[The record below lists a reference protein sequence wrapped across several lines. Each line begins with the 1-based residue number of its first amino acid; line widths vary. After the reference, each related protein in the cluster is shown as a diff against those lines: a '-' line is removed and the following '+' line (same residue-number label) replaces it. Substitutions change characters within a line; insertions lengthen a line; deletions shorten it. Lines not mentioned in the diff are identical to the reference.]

1 MLKLDFTNETDVK
14 IPRQFFMRIL
24 KKFYN
29 VLRGK
34 IEKTLNGGIGEIALI
49 LISDKRIKK
58 LNREYRKINKPTDV
72 IAFAYLDEQNFT
84 LKNIEAAAG
93 DIFISAATAKK
104 QAKELEHSFKR
115 ELEILFI
122 HGLLHLFGFEHK
134 TKKQEKIM
142 EEWASRVLKI

>member
-14 IPRQFFMRIL
+14 IPKQFFMRIL

-34 IEKTLNGGIGEIALI
+34 IGKMLNGGIGEIALI
-49 LISDKRIKK
+49 LVSDKRIKK
-58 LNREYRKINKPTDV
+58 LNHEYRKINKPTDV

-84 LKNIEAAAG
+84 LKNAEAAAG

-104 QAKELEHSFKR
+104 QAKEFGHSFKH
-115 ELEILFI
+115 ELETLFI

-134 TKKQEKIM
+134 TKKDEKIM
-142 EEWASRVLKI
+142 EKWASRVLKL